1 MILFS
6 KYRIKEIKEE
16 GVFIPQVMY
25 CFMWESIDRNGPY
38 TWINEEAQSNYCSFK
53 TLEEARERIK
63 LYKEEIKKPKV
74 KYHRA

>member
-16 GVFIPQVMY
+16 GVFIPQVMNW
-25 CFMWESIDRNGPY
+25 FMWESIDKKGIY
-38 TWINEEAQSNYCSFK
+38 TWVNELNESKYCSFR

-63 LYKEEIKKPKV
+63 LYKQEIKKPKV
-74 KYHRA
+74 IYHRA

>member
-16 GVFIPQVMY
+16 GVFIPQVMNW
-25 CFMWESIDRNGPY
+25 FMWESIDRNVLY
-38 TWINEEAQSNYCSFK
+38 TWVNEQNQSKYCSFK

-63 LYKEEIKKPKV
+63 VYKEEIKKPKV